1 MPLSVIHRW
10 EVLYLTKSKTIVRLL
25 KYLFMKKTLM
35 IFAFILTILSNIF
48 ALVGPA
54 LSGKA
59 IDAIG
64 YKSLQVDFS
73 LVLYYCG
80 LMLVFYFL
88 SSVLAYI
95 IRIILINVT
104 TEISYQMRE
113 QVFNHL
119 LTLPISYF
127 DKNSTG
133 DIISKISYDI
143 DTINTSLS
151 SDFITLLTGFI
162 TMIGSLIMM
171 LRISPVLCLI
181 FLLTVPLIIFFT
193 RYRTKKVR
201 PLFRVRSRKLGELN
215 GFVEEMLSGHKTIKA
230 YGQEETIIKR
240 FDDKNVEAVNAYYKA
255 DYEGSIVGPSVQFLN
270 NLTVAFISIFGS
282 LLYLAQTITIG
293 NISSF
298 VLYSR
303 KLSGPISEIANIM
316 ADLQSALSAAER
328 IFKLLDEP
336 SEKADRVNA
345 YKLEDIAGDVE
356 LKDVVF
362 SYVDDKIIL
371 HDLSFKAQK
380 GKTIAIV
387 GPTGAGKT
395 TIINLLMRFYDINS
409 GAIYIDGHNIIDC
422 TRESLRKQFA
432 MVLQDTWLFSGSI
445 YENVAYGTDDATLD
459 EVIAVCKVAQIHEFI
474 ESLQDGYNTV
484 LTDDGVN
491 ISKGQKQLLTI
502 ARAMLS
508 KGKMLILDEAT
519 SNVDSQTEIQIQEA
533 MLKLSEGRTSFVIA
547 HRLST
552 IKKADLIIVLKQG
565 KVIEKGT
572 HEFLLEQKGFYA
584 QMFNAQF
591 EM

>member
-1 MPLSVIHRW
+1 M
-10 EVLYLTKSKTIVRLL
+10 TKSKTIVRLL

>member
-1 MPLSVIHRW
+1 
-10 EVLYLTKSKTIVRLL
+10 
-25 KYLFMKKTLM
+25 M

-64 YKSLQVDFS
+64 YKSLQVDFN

-95 IRIILINVT
+95 IRIILIIVT

-162 TMIGSLIMM
+162 TMIGSLLMM

-181 FLLTVPLIIFFT
+181 FLVTVPLIIFFT

-215 GFVEEMLSGHKTIKA
+215 GFVEEMLSGYKTIKA
-230 YGQEETIIKR
+230 YGQEETIVKR
-240 FDDKNVEAVNAYYKA
+240 FDDKNVEAVDSYYKA

-328 IFKLLDEP
+328 VFKLLDEP

-345 YKLEDIAGDVE
+345 YKLEDIVGDVE
-356 LKDVVF
+356 LKNVDF
-362 SYVDDKIIL
+362 SYIDDKIIL

-395 TIINLLMRFYDINS
+395 TIINLLMRFYDIDD
-409 GAIYIDGHNIIDC
+409 GAIYIDDHNILDC

-445 YENVAYGTDDATLD
+445 YENVAYGTDEASLD
-459 EVIAVCKVAQIHEFI
+459 EVIAVCKVAQIHDFI
-474 ESLQDGYNTV
+474 ESLQDGYNTT

-519 SNVDSQTEIQIQEA
+519 SNVDSQTEVHIQEA

-591 EM
+591 ET